1 MDDSRALTDSGGVRL
16 HSESQNTHPSGT
28 PSRLNAAALP
38 RALQTG
44 RNSFILPGM
53 GKKANQTVIAR
64 QLNLAPGTV
73 SRALR
78 HQPGIKP
85 ETRER
90 ILKLAAE
97 LGYTIKPRGKSN
109 TGGDKNG
116 CYLGVLVQSPESAL
130 THSRYLVSLSEAA
143 AGMNVTLIVH
153 HVLFSE
159 CAGILNADKQPAAMR
174 DGRVRGLVLVHR
186 WPEQVVAELSKK
198 FPCVS
203 IVHFYPSQRLDLIDM
218 DHRDGMN
225 QLTEHLYSMGHR
237 RIGFFGRCA
246 EVSWSRARYA
256 GYVEAMTKLNLPVDP
271 QWTISLPGDCFDQ
284 RALPP
289 AAAAAAVEQARSGV
303 TAWMATNEWA
313 GQALVQAFR
322 GAGLRVP
329 EDVSVTGFDNSD
341 VIRNPVIRLT
351 SVGVSLTSIGTAAI
365 RRLYGRLANP
375 EDPWQST
382 LFRVELVPG
391 ESTGQCPGPN

>member
-1 MDDSRALTDSGGVRL
+1 MDDSRGLSDPGEMRL
-16 HSESQNTHPSGT
+16 HSAPVN
-28 PSRLNAAALP
+28 ALP
-38 RALQTG
+38 PVDPARRSERAKPHALQTG
-44 RNSFILPGM
+44 RNSFILPAM

-97 LGYTIKPRGKSN
+97 LGYTIKPRGKSSV
-109 TGGDKNG
+109 GSEKNG

-143 AGMNVTLIVH
+143 AQMNVTLIVH

-159 CAGILNADKQPAAMR
+159 CAGILNADRQPAAMR

-186 WPEQVVAELSKK
+186 WPEDVVAELTKR

-225 QLTEHLYSMGHR
+225 QLAEHLYDLGHR

-246 EVSWSRARYA
+246 DVSWTRSRYA
-256 GYVEAMTKLNLPVDP
+256 GYVEAMTKLNLPISPD
-271 QWTISLPGDCFDQ
+271 WSISLPIDCFDQ
-284 RALPP
+284 RTLPREV
-289 AAAAAAVEQARSGV
+289 AAAAVEQARSGV

-322 GAGLRVP
+322 DVGFRVP
-329 EDVSVTGFDNSD
+329 DDISVTGFDNSD
-341 VIRNPVIRLT
+341 VVRNPVIRLT

-391 ESTGQCPGPN
+391 DSTGRRVGPH

>member
-1 MDDSRALTDSGGVRL
+1 MDDSHAVQSLGG
-16 HSESQNTHPSGT
+16 GT
-28 PSRLNAAALP
+28 VSPPYPYHRNVPAAQPKAT
-38 RALQTG
+38 ASSSSLQSKHK
-44 RNSFILPGM
+44 SFILPRM
-53 GKKANQTVIAR
+53 SKKANQTVIAR

-78 HQPGIKP
+78 HQPGIKL

-97 LGYTIKPRGKSN
+97 LGYSVKPRGKAAATNDNSA
-109 TGGDKNG
+109 

-143 AGMNVTLIVH
+143 ASMNVTLIVH
-153 HVLFSE
+153 HVLYSE
-159 CAGILNADKQPAAMR
+159 CGSILNAEKQPAAMR

-186 WPEQVVAELSKK
+186 WPEDVVAELSQR

-203 IVHFYPSQRLDLIDM
+203 IVHFYPSQQIDLIDM
-218 DHRDGMN
+218 DHRGGMN
-225 QLTEHLYSMGHR
+225 KLAEHLHGLGHR
-237 RIGFFGRCA
+237 NIGFFGRCG
-246 EVSWSRARYA
+246 EISWSRARYA
-256 GYVEAMTKLNLPVDP
+256 GYVEAMSKLELPIDID
-271 QWTISLPGDCFDQ
+271 WTLDVASDCFDQ
-284 RALPP
+284 RNIPQDVTAR
-289 AAAAAAVEQARSGV
+289 AVEFARNGV

-322 GAGLRVP
+322 NAGLRVP

-341 VIRNPVIRLT
+341 VIRHPVINLT

-375 EDPWQST
+375 NDPWQSI

-391 ESTGQCPGPN
+391 ASTGPCRKRD